1 MPATYEGSR
10 NRRGGFVAECALNGH
25 YCRYPERFRSRDA
38 FADERWWRCMT
49 GVGLRR
55 SLTFIRF
62 QARLHAVASVV
73 SEPRASTA
81 VLDDLANMVRKSLTL
96 ISTSSRNDGT
106 NGPLIGHSA
115 FERLHSLTC
124 LFPNKACESWSSS
137 QPSFSSASKSV
148 KVITYQAMILP
159 SHSERRDRH
168 RASII
173 PKPMFRLL
181 NGE

>member
-1 MPATYEGSR
+1 LPATYEGSR

-49 GVGLRR
+49 GVGLCR

-62 QARLHAVASVV
+62 QARLHAIASVV

-81 VLDDLANMVRKSLTL
+81 VLDDLANMARTFLTL

-106 NGPLIGHSA
+106 NGPLRGHSS
-115 FERLHSLTC
+115 FERSHQFTC
-124 LFPNKACESWSSS
+124 LIPNKVRASWSSS
-137 QPSFSSASKSV
+137 QPSFSSASKSLQQ
-148 KVITYQAMILP
+148 KGCNKKCK
-159 SHSERRDRH
+159 SHHISGHD
-168 RASII
+168 II
-173 PKPMFRLL
+173 EP
-181 NGE
+181 